1 MTVNDENNNLGSEIK
16 SQRKN
21 NRVFGFFLILDLLI
35 LSLIIYE
42 IVALATGI

>member
-1 MTVNDENNNLGSEIK
+1 MTINDENNNLGAEIK

-21 NRVFGFFLILDLLI
+21 NRIFGFFLILDFLI
-35 LSLIIYE
+35 LGLIIYE